1 MKMNRDIRY
10 ATEAHLV
17 LEVGIVFWSGLLCV
31 AVMGRA
37 SCGKRRADARG
48 GSGAGGRAS
57 GDGGRGGPGGGSA
70 AGRRHRN
77 ARDPLMADRIPHD
90 SLADL
95 LAAVRPR
102 AAPAVATGIPALAPL
117 AAPDVLLIDGPP
129 AAAKSRLLF
138 HLLINAI
145 LHPAAFHAVLL
156 DTDLS
161 YDGLHFS
168 ALLRARLGRLL
179 PDADELILHSRAQS
193 ALQRLHIFRPGSS
206 AQLAATLYHL
216 PKYLADHA
224 PNQRL
229 GFVGI
234 DSVGAFY
241 WPDRYTAQEMH
252 SADQH
257 YVHPLHHVFD
267 ALQSLHLH
275 YGPVIVLTNWGLI
288 PDTSMKS
295 HVTIFRQ
302 HLNIPSDSIEITRH
316 ITLAPATESQTVHGQ
331 HSCQVTAVVRHPESF
346 DKEAVFSF
354 EIQGDDL
361 VVP

>member
-1 MKMNRDIRY
+1 MAGGVEGVR
-10 ATEAHLV
+10 
-17 LEVGIVFWSGLLCV
+17 
-31 AVMGRA
+31 
-37 SCGKRRADARG
+37 RG
-48 GSGAGGRAS
+48 GGIGK
-57 GDGGRGGPGGGSA
+57 
-70 AGRRHRN
+70 HV
-77 ARDPLMADRIPHD
+77 MADRIPHD

-95 LAAVRPR
+95 LAAIRPH
-102 AAPAVATGIPALAPL
+102 AAPAVATGIPALPPL

-129 AAAKSRLLF
+129 ATAKSRLLF

-156 DTDLS
+156 DVDLS
-161 YDGLHFS
+161 FDGAHFG
-168 ALLRARLGRLL
+168 ALLRTQLRRLL

-206 AQLAATLYHL
+206 AQLAATVYHL
-216 PKYLADHA
+216 PKYLANNA

-234 DSVGAFY
+234 DSVGASY

-257 YVHPLHHVFD
+257 YAHPLHHVFY

-288 PDTSMKS
+288 PDTSTKS

-302 HLNIPSDSIEITRH
+302 HLNIPSDSIKITRH
-316 ITLAPATESQTVHGQ
+316 ITLALATESQTTR
-331 HSCQVTAVVRHPESF
+331 HSQCQVIAVVRHPGTF
-346 DKEAVFSF
+346 DEEAVFSF

-361 VVP
+361 VMK

>member
-1 MKMNRDIRY
+1 MQMSRGSMGHT
-10 ATEAHLV
+10 TEAHLV
-17 LEVGIVFWSGLLCV
+17 LDFGIVFRRGILGITV
-31 AVMGRA
+31 AGRT
-37 SCGKRRADARG
+37 SSKRRADTW
-48 GSGAGGRAS
+48 GSGGARGRAS
-57 GDGGRGGPGGGSA
+57 GDGGRGGGSA
-70 AGRRHRN
+70 AGRRHKEHV
-77 ARDPLMADRIPHD
+77 MADLIPHD
-90 SLADL
+90 SLAGL
-95 LAAVRPR
+95 FAAVRPH
-102 AAPAVATGIPALAPL
+102 AAPAVATGIPALPPL
-117 AAPDVLLIDGPP
+117 TAPDVLLIDGPP

-145 LHPAAFHAVLL
+145 LHPVAFHAVLL

-161 YDGLHFS
+161 FDGLHFS
-168 ALLRARLGRLL
+168 ALLRAQLRRLL

-193 ALQRLHIFRPGSS
+193 ALQRLHIFKPASS
-206 AQLAATLYHL
+206 TQLAATIYHL

-229 GFVGI
+229 GFIGI

-252 SADQH
+252 SACQH
-257 YVHPLHHVFD
+257 YVHPLHHVFN
-267 ALQSLHLH
+267 ALRSLHLH

-288 PDTSMKS
+288 PDPISTNS

-316 ITLAPATESQTVHGQ
+316 ITLALACESPTQGR
-331 HSCQVTAVVRHPESF
+331 HSKCRVTAVVRHPKSS
-346 DKEAVFSF
+346 DKGAVFNF

-361 VVP
+361 VVF